1 MNASVT
7 HVMAFGFG
15 IAAVAARGMA
25 TGRPA
30 EGSMAAMAA
39 NVSQITVKATFVTI
53 PLSGVRRRSNI

>member
-30 EGSMAAMAA
+30 EGSMAAMTA
-39 NVSQITVKATFVTI
+39 NVSQITVK
-53 PLSGVRRRSNI
+53 SNLCYKSTLWSSVAR